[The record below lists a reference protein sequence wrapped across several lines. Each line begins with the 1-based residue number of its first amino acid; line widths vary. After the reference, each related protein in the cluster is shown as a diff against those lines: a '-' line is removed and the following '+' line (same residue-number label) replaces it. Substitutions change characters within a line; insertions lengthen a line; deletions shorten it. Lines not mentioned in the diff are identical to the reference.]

1 LLASFVF
8 LKLRVA
14 SFSDDSEFS
23 RKIATGAAKT
33 RENATASGPM
43 FLLVT
48 TQPPPDRRPR
58 QGVKTMTKLNGKIAL
73 VTGAS
78 SGIGAATAI
87 RLAQAGAKVGIAA
100 RRLDKLEHL
109 RQQIEA
115 KGGQALALRMDVV
128 DPASVEACVKTLIDT
143 HGAIDIL
150 VNNAGLMP
158 LSDIDQFKVDEWHR
172 MVDVNV
178 KGLFNATA
186 AVLPQMIKQ
195 HSGHVFNM
203 SSIAGR
209 KVFKGLSV
217 YCATKHAVAAFSDGL
232 RMEVGPKHNIRVTCI
247 QPGAV
252 ATELYD
258 HITDPAYRQQMDD
271 LAGQMTFLQGE
282 DIGDTIVFAAE
293 APAHVDVAE
302 LFVLP
307 VEQGW

>member
-1 LLASFVF
+1 
-8 LKLRVA
+8 
-14 SFSDDSEFS
+14 
-23 RKIATGAAKT
+23 
-33 RENATASGPM
+33 
-43 FLLVT
+43 
-48 TQPPPDRRPR
+48 
-58 QGVKTMTKLNGKIAL
+58 MTNLNGKIAL

-87 RLAQAGAKVGIAA
+87 KLAEAGAKVGIAA
-100 RRLDKLEHL
+100 RRTDKLENL
-109 RQQIEA
+109 KKQIEA
-115 KGGQALALRMDVV
+115 KGGEAAVIEMDVV
-128 DPASVEACVKTLIDT
+128 DTASIEAGVKKLVDAY
-143 HGAIDIL
+143 GSIDIL

-158 LSDIDQFKVDEWHR
+158 LSDVDQFKVDEWHR

-178 KGLFNATA
+178 KGLLNTTA
-186 AVLPQMIKQ
+186 AVLPQMINQ
-195 HSGHVFNM
+195 HSGHIFNM

-232 RMEVGPKHNIRVTCI
+232 RMEVGQKHNIRVTCI

-258 HITDPAYRQQMDD
+258 HITEPGYIKQMDD
-271 LAGQMTFLQGE
+271 LAKQMTFLQGA
-282 DIGDTIVFAAE
+282 DIGDTIVFAAQ
-293 APAHVDVAE
+293 APAHVNVAE